1 MTASSGS
8 PGWYLRRLSRM
19 GPREIG
25 GRAGD
30 AVRRRRWRSAPP
42 PTCPDVTGARFT
54 AVLPAG
60 AIAAVP
66 PDAAKR
72 LVAEADRL
80 MAGHAVFFGVERDDL
95 TDPDWWYDPK
105 TGRRAPGGYAFDVP
119 YRDED
124 AVGDIKQIWEPSRH
138 QYLTVLAAAYA
149 VTGDE
154 RYAERVAGHLR
165 SWWAANGPLRG
176 VHWTSGI
183 ELGIRLLSWVWIRR
197 LLDGWPGAAALFE
210 DNPVALNQ
218 IWHHQR
224 WLAAF
229 PSRGSSANNHVIAE
243 AAGQLAAAC
252 AFGWFPGSARLRAG
266 ALRSLER
273 ELRNNTFGSG
283 LNRELATEYH
293 GLVLEL
299 GLAAVAEADA
309 AGVPVPRSVRL
320 VLLRMT
326 DALAAVVDDRL
337 RPPRQGD
344 ADDGHGLV
352 VDGAG
357 TDRWGSL
364 LATGDAVFGRLDW
377 WPEVTGIDVRTP
389 LLAALIR
396 PGADALP
403 PARTPAPGTRPRRTA
418 SLSGWFRAVP
428 GAIPGRTAPQDQR
441 LHPAPGTHPRRM
453 AAPALWLRRVRGDAT
468 RREQVP
474 DDTAPTRLTDD
485 TAPTRL
491 RDDATPARLP
501 DDTAPTRLTDDTAP
515 TRLTDDTAPTR
526 LRDDATPARLPDGG
540 KVPPASTPAVSRPV
554 TGTRPRPTAALNSR
568 LRRMTGGTARRGLAP
583 DPAAPARLP
592 DGGEV
597 PSASP
602 PAVSR
607 PASRPGHFADAGL
620 TVLRGP
626 EGIWCRCDGGPHGFL
641 SIAAHAHADA
651 LSVEVRHDG
660 VDVLADPGTYCYHG
674 QPEWR
679 RYFRSTLGHN
689 TLELD
694 GEDQSVSGGPF
705 LWTRHARSR
714 VLAVDTSGEG
724 VARWSA
730 EHDGYGR
737 SVHRR
742 RVELHHAERTLRVVD
757 EVRGPRRTV
766 RLAFHLG
773 PAITADLVANRAVL
787 TWTRDGE
794 DRSAEL
800 DLPGQLS
807 WRAHRGESEPPL
819 GWYSPGFGRKE
830 PATTLVGTG
839 LTDGTEGFTTVL
851 GFKG

>member
-1 MTASSGS
+1 MSA
-8 PGWYLRRLSRM
+8 GWYLRRLSRM

-30 AVRRRRWRSAPP
+30 AVRRRRWRSSL
-42 PTCPDVTGARFT
+42 PDSPGVSGARFT

-60 AIAAVP
+60 TTAAVP

-72 LVAEADRL
+72 LIAEADRL
-80 MAGHAVFFGVERDDL
+80 MAGHAEFFGVVRDDMV
-95 TDPDWWYDPK
+95 DPDWCHDPK
-105 TGRRAPGGYAFDVP
+105 TGRRAPWGYAFDVP
-119 YRDED
+119 YRSED
-124 AVGDIKQIWEPSRH
+124 TVGDIKQIWEPSRH

-154 RYAERVAGHLR
+154 RYAERVAEHLR
-165 SWWAANGPLRG
+165 SWWAANAPLRG
-176 VHWTSGI
+176 VHWISGI

-197 LLDGWPGAAALFE
+197 LLEGWPGAAGLFE
-210 DNPVALNQ
+210 DNPVALDQ

-243 AAGQLAAAC
+243 AAGQFAAAC
-252 AFGWFPGSARLRAG
+252 AFDWFPSSARWRAD

-273 ELRNNTFGSG
+273 HLRANTFGSG

-309 AGVPVPRSVRL
+309 AGVPVPAPVRL

-326 DALAAVVDDRL
+326 DALAAVVDNRL

-344 ADDGHGLV
+344 ADDGHGLI

-357 TDRWGSL
+357 TDRWASL
-364 LATGDAVFGRLDW
+364 LATGDAVFGRLAW
-377 WPEVTGIDVRTP
+377 WPEVTGSDVRTP

-396 PGADALP
+396 PGAIEV
-403 PARTPAPGTRPRRTA
+403 TRPA
-418 SLSGWFRAVP
+418 
-428 GAIPGRTAPQDQR
+428 
-441 LHPAPGTHPRRM
+441 
-453 AAPALWLRRVRGDAT
+453 
-468 RREQVP
+468 
-474 DDTAPTRLTDD
+474 
-485 TAPTRL
+485 
-491 RDDATPARLP
+491 
-501 DDTAPTRLTDDTAP
+501 
-515 TRLTDDTAPTR
+515 
-526 LRDDATPARLPDGG
+526 
-540 KVPPASTPAVSRPV
+540 
-554 TGTRPRPTAALNSR
+554 N
-568 LRRMTGGTARRGLAP
+568 
-583 DPAAPARLP
+583 
-592 DGGEV
+592 
-597 PSASP
+597 
-602 PAVSR
+602 R
-607 PASRPGHFADAGL
+607 PAHFADAGM

-626 EGIWCRCDGGPHGFL
+626 EEIWCRCDGGPHGFL

-689 TLELD
+689 TLQLD
-694 GEDQSVSGGPF
+694 GDDQSVSGGPF

-714 VLAVDTSGEG
+714 VLVADTSDEN
-724 VARWSA
+724 VARWCA
-730 EHDGYGR
+730 EHDGYQD

-742 RVELHHAERTLRVVD
+742 RVELTAAGMELRIVD
-757 EVRGPRRTV
+757 EVRGPNRSV

-773 PAITADLVANRAVL
+773 PAITAELVGNRAVL

-794 DRSAEL
+794 ERSAVL
-800 DLPGQLS
+800 DLPGHLS
-807 WRAHRGESEPPL
+807 WQAHRGESDPPL
-819 GWYSPGFGRKE
+819 GWYSAGFGRKE

-839 LTDGTEGFTTVL
+839 STDGTEGFVTVL
-851 GFKG
+851 GFGSQG

>member
-1 MTASSGS
+1 MSMGA
-8 PGWYLRRLSRM
+8 GWYLRRLSRM

-25 GRAGD
+25 GRMGD
-30 AVRRRRWRSAPP
+30 TVRRRRWRSAPP
-42 PTCPDVTGARFT
+42 PDCPDVTGARFT

-60 AIAAVP
+60 TVAAVP

-80 MAGHAVFFGVERDDL
+80 MAGHAEYFGVDRDDL
-95 TDPDWWYDPK
+95 IDPDWSYDPR
-105 TGRRAPGGYAFDVP
+105 TGRRAPSGYAFDVP

-124 AVGDIKQIWEPSRH
+124 AVGDIKQIWELSRH
-138 QYLTVLAAAYA
+138 QYLTRLAAAYA

-154 RYAERVAGHLR
+154 RYAERVAEHLR
-165 SWWAANGPLRG
+165 SWWAANPPLRG
-176 VHWTSGI
+176 VHWVSGI
-183 ELGIRLLSWVWIRR
+183 ELGIRLLSWVWVRR

-210 DNPVALNQ
+210 GSPVALNQ

-243 AAGQLAAAC
+243 SAGQFAAAC
-252 AFGWFPGSARLRAG
+252 AFGWFPDSARWRAD
-266 ALRSLER
+266 ALRSLDR
-273 ELRNNTFGSG
+273 HLRGNTFLSG

-309 AGVPVPRSVRL
+309 AGVPVPATVRL

-364 LATGDAVFGRLDW
+364 LATGEAVFGSLDW
-377 WPEVTGIDVRTP
+377 WPEVTGTDVRTP
-389 LLAALIR
+389 LLAAL
-396 PGADALP
+396 
-403 PARTPAPGTRPRRTA
+403 
-418 SLSGWFRAVP
+418 V
-428 GAIPGRTAPQDQR
+428 
-441 LHPAPGTHPRRM
+441 
-453 AAPALWLRRVRGDAT
+453 
-468 RREQVP
+468 
-474 DDTAPTRLTDD
+474 
-485 TAPTRL
+485 
-491 RDDATPARLP
+491 
-501 DDTAPTRLTDDTAP
+501 
-515 TRLTDDTAPTR
+515 
-526 LRDDATPARLPDGG
+526 
-540 KVPPASTPAVSRPV
+540 
-554 TGTRPRPTAALNSR
+554 RPTAS
-568 LRRMTGGTARRGLAP
+568 
-583 DPAAPARLP
+583 
-592 DGGEV
+592 
-597 PSASP
+597 
-602 PAVSR
+602 AVSR
-607 PASRPGHFADAGL
+607 PASRPAHFADAGT

-694 GEDQSVSGGPF
+694 GGDQSVSGGPF

-724 VARWSA
+724 VSRWCA
-730 EHDGYGR
+730 EHDGYQG

-742 RVELHHAERTLRVVD
+742 RVELTSVTQELRVVD
-757 EVRGPRRTV
+757 EVRGPHRAL

-773 PAITADLVANRAVL
+773 PEITADLVGNRAVL

-794 DRSAEL
+794 DRSAVL

-807 WRAHRGESEPPL
+807 WRAHRGETEPPL
-819 GWYSPGFGRKE
+819 GWYSAGFGRKE

-839 LTDGTEGFTTVL
+839 TTDGTEDFTTVL
-851 GFKG
+851 GFRGQGA

>member
-8 PGWYLRRLSRM
+8 PLWYLRRLSRM
-19 GPREIG
+19 GPREVG
-25 GRAGD
+25 GRAVD
-30 AVRRRRWRSAPP
+30 AVRRRRWRSAA
-42 PTCPDVTGARFT
+42 PDGPSVSGARFT

-80 MAGHAVFFGVERDDL
+80 MAGHAEYFGVPRDDL
-95 TDPDWWYDPK
+95 ADPDWCHDPK
-105 TGRRAPGGYAFDVP
+105 TGRRAPQVYAFDVP
-119 YRDED
+119 YRDEE
-124 AVGDIKQIWEPSRH
+124 AVGDIKQIWELSRH

-165 SWWAANGPLRG
+165 SWWAANAPLRG

-197 LLDGWPGAAALFE
+197 LLDGWPGAAELFE
-210 DNPVALNQ
+210 GNPVAHRQ

-243 AAGQLAAAC
+243 TAGQSAAAC
-252 AFGWFPGSARLRAG
+252 AFDWFPASARWRAD

-273 ELRNNTFGSG
+273 QLRANTFPSG
-283 LNRELATEYH
+283 LNRELASEYH

-309 AGVPVPRSVRL
+309 ANVPVPATLRL

-364 LATGDAVFGRLDW
+364 LATGEAVFGRLAW
-377 WPEVTGIDVRTP
+377 WPTVTGTDVRTP
-389 LLAALIR
+389 LLAALVR
-396 PGADALP
+396 PYAKEGA
-403 PARTPAPGTRPRRTA
+403 
-418 SLSGWFRAVP
+418 
-428 GAIPGRTAPQDQR
+428 
-441 LHPAPGTHPRRM
+441 
-453 AAPALWLRRVRGDAT
+453 
-468 RREQVP
+468 
-474 DDTAPTRLTDD
+474 
-485 TAPTRL
+485 
-491 RDDATPARLP
+491 
-501 DDTAPTRLTDDTAP
+501 
-515 TRLTDDTAPTR
+515 
-526 LRDDATPARLPDGG
+526 
-540 KVPPASTPAVSRPV
+540 TPAVSRP
-554 TGTRPRPTAALNSR
+554 AN
-568 LRRMTGGTARRGLAP
+568 
-583 DPAAPARLP
+583 
-592 DGGEV
+592 
-597 PSASP
+597 
-602 PAVSR
+602 R
-607 PASRPGHFADAGL
+607 PAHFADAGM

-626 EGIWCRCDGGPHGFL
+626 DKIWCRCDGGPHGFL

-660 VDVLADPGTYCYHG
+660 IDVLADPGTFCYHG

-714 VLAVDTSGEG
+714 VLVADPSGDG
-724 VARWSA
+724 DGGTVRWCA
-730 EHDGYGR
+730 EHDGYR
-737 SVHRR
+737 PSVHRR
-742 RVELHHAERTLRVVD
+742 RVELTSASELRVVD
-757 EVRGPRRTV
+757 EVRGPRRAV

-773 PAITADLVANRAVL
+773 PSITADLADDRAAL

-794 DRSAEL
+794 DRSAVL

-807 WRAHRGESEPPL
+807 WGAHRGESDPPL
-819 GWYSPGFGRKE
+819 GWYSAGFGRKE

-839 LTDGTEGFTTVL
+839 FTDGTEDFTTVL
-851 GFKG
+851 AFHG

>member
-1 MTASSGS
+1 
-8 PGWYLRRLSRM
+8 M
-19 GPREIG
+19 GPREVG
-25 GRAGD
+25 GRVGD
-30 AVRRRRWRSAPP
+30 SVRRRRWRSVRPESPSVA
-42 PTCPDVTGARFT
+42 GAGFT

-60 AIAAVP
+60 TLDAVP

-80 MAGHAVFFGVERDDL
+80 MAGHAEYFGVDRDDL
-95 TDPDWWYDPK
+95 ADPDWWYDPR
-105 TGRRAPGGYAFDVP
+105 TGRRAPWGHAFDVP
-119 YRDED
+119 YRNED
-124 AVGDIKQIWEPSRH
+124 VVGDIKQIWELSRH

-149 VTGDE
+149 ITRDE

-165 SWWAANGPLRG
+165 SWWAANAPLRG

-197 LLDGWPGAAALFE
+197 LLDGWPGAAGLFE
-210 DNPVALNQ
+210 GNPVALHQ

-252 AFGWFPGSARLRAG
+252 AFGWFPASARWRAD

-273 ELRNNTFGSG
+273 QLRGNTFASG

-309 AGVPVPRSVRL
+309 AGVPVPASIRP

-326 DALAAVVDDRL
+326 DALAAVVDGRL

-352 VDGAG
+352 VDGSG

-364 LATGDAVFGRLDW
+364 LATGDAVFGRLAW
-377 WPEVTGIDVRTP
+377 WPEVTGTDVRTP

-396 PGADALP
+396 PY
-403 PARTPAPGTRPRRTA
+403 
-418 SLSGWFRAVP
+418 S
-428 GAIPGRTAPQDQR
+428 
-441 LHPAPGTHPRRM
+441 
-453 AAPALWLRRVRGDAT
+453 
-468 RREQVP
+468 
-474 DDTAPTRLTDD
+474 
-485 TAPTRL
+485 
-491 RDDATPARLP
+491 
-501 DDTAPTRLTDDTAP
+501 
-515 TRLTDDTAPTR
+515 
-526 LRDDATPARLPDGG
+526 PDGT
-540 KVPPASTPAVSRPV
+540 V
-554 TGTRPRPTAALNSR
+554 
-568 LRRMTGGTARRGLAP
+568 
-583 DPAAPARLP
+583 
-592 DGGEV
+592 
-597 PSASP
+597 

-607 PASRPGHFADAGL
+607 PAGRPAHFADAGM

-626 EGIWCRCDGGPHGFL
+626 ADVWCRCDGGPHGFL

-660 VDVLADPGTYCYHG
+660 VDVLADPGTFCYHG

-689 TLELD
+689 TLQLD
-694 GEDQSVSGGPF
+694 GADQSVSGGPF

-714 VLAVDTSGEG
+714 VLVADASGARG
-724 VARWSA
+724 GGTARWCA
-730 EHDGYGR
+730 EHDGYRGA
-737 SVHRR
+737 VHRR
-742 RVELHHAERTLRVVD
+742 RVELTGDRELRVVD
-757 EVRGPRRTV
+757 EVRGRHRPPRAV

-773 PAITADLVANRAVL
+773 PAIAADLVGNRASL

-794 DRSAEL
+794 DRSATL
-800 DLPGQLS
+800 DLPGQLT
-807 WRAHRGESEPPL
+807 WRAHRGESDPPL
-819 GWYSPGFGRKE
+819 GWYSAGFGRKE
-830 PATTLVGTG
+830 PSTTLVGTG
-839 LTDGTEGFTTVL
+839 LADGVEEFTTVL
-851 GFKG
+851 GFRG

>member
-1 MTASSGS
+1 MTTSA
-8 PGWYLRRLSRM
+8 GWYLRRLSAM
-19 GPREIG
+19 GPREVG
-25 GRAGD
+25 GRVGD
-30 AVRRRRWRSAPP
+30 AVRRRRWRSGLPGRPA
-42 PTCPDVTGARFT
+42 VTGARFT

-60 AIAAVP
+60 ALDAVA

-80 MAGHAVFFGVERDDL
+80 MAGHAEYFGVERDDL
-95 TDPDWWYDPK
+95 ADPDWCHDPK
-105 TGRRAPGGYAFDVP
+105 TGRRAPWGYAFDVP
-119 YRDED
+119 YRSED
-124 AVGDIKQIWEPSRH
+124 AVGDIKQIWELSRH

-149 VTGDE
+149 LTGDE
-154 RYAERVAGHLR
+154 RYAERVAAHLR
-165 SWWAANGPLRG
+165 SWWAANAPLRG
-176 VHWTSGI
+176 VHWISGI
-183 ELGIRLLSWVWIRR
+183 ELGIRLLSWVWVRR
-197 LLDGWPGAAALFE
+197 LLEGWPGAAGLFE
-210 DNPVALNQ
+210 DNPVALDQ

-229 PSRGSSANNHVIAE
+229 PSRGSSANNHIIAE
-243 AAGQLAAAC
+243 AAGQFAAAC
-252 AFGWFPGSARLRAG
+252 AFGWFPGSARWRDD

-273 ELRNNTFGSG
+273 HLRSNTFGSG

-309 AGVPVPRSVRL
+309 AAVPVPATVRL

-326 DALAAVVDDRL
+326 DALAAIVDGRL

-377 WPEVTGIDVRTP
+377 WPSVTGTDVRTP

-396 PGADALP
+396 PGA
-403 PARTPAPGTRPRRTA
+403 PAVTRPA
-418 SLSGWFRAVP
+418 
-428 GAIPGRTAPQDQR
+428 
-441 LHPAPGTHPRRM
+441 H
-453 AAPALWLRRVRGDAT
+453 
-468 RREQVP
+468 
-474 DDTAPTRLTDD
+474 
-485 TAPTRL
+485 
-491 RDDATPARLP
+491 
-501 DDTAPTRLTDDTAP
+501 
-515 TRLTDDTAPTR
+515 
-526 LRDDATPARLPDGG
+526 
-540 KVPPASTPAVSRPV
+540 
-554 TGTRPRPTAALNSR
+554 
-568 LRRMTGGTARRGLAP
+568 
-583 DPAAPARLP
+583 
-592 DGGEV
+592 
-597 PSASP
+597 
-602 PAVSR
+602 R
-607 PASRPGHFADAGL
+607 PAHFADAGM
-620 TVLRGP
+620 TILRGP
-626 EGIWCRCDGGPHGFL
+626 AEIWCRCDGGPHGFL

-660 VDVLADPGTYCYHG
+660 VDVLADPGTFCYHG

-694 GEDQSVSGGPF
+694 GGDQSGSGGPF

-714 VLAVDTSGEG
+714 VLVADTSGEG
-724 VARWSA
+724 VARWCA
-730 EHDGYGR
+730 EHDGYQG

-742 RVELHHAERTLRVVD
+742 RVELSAETRELRVVD
-757 EVRGPRRTV
+757 EVRGPRRSA

-773 PAITADLVANRAVL
+773 PAIAAELVDHRAVL

-794 DRSAEL
+794 DRSAVL

-807 WRAHRGESEPPL
+807 WRAHRGESDPPL
-819 GWYSPGFGRKE
+819 GWYSPGFGRKV

-839 LTDGTEGFTTVL
+839 FADGAVPPGEFITVL
-851 GFKG
+851 RFQG

>member
-1 MTASSGS
+1 MSMSA
-8 PGWYLRRLSRM
+8 GWYLRRLSRM

-25 GRAGD
+25 GRVGD
-30 AVRRRRWRSAPP
+30 TVRRRRWRSALPD
-42 PTCPDVTGARFT
+42 CPSVTGARFT

-60 AIAAVP
+60 TIAAVP
-66 PDAAKR
+66 ADAAKR

-80 MAGHAVFFGVERDDL
+80 MAGHAEYFGVVRDDL

-105 TGRRAPGGYAFDVP
+105 TGRRAPEGYAFDVP

-165 SWWAANGPLRG
+165 SWWAVNAPLRG

-197 LLDGWPGAAALFE
+197 LLDGWPGAAGLFE
-210 DNPVALNQ
+210 GNPVAVNQ

-243 AAGQLAAAC
+243 AAGQFAAAC
-252 AFGWFPGSARLRAG
+252 AFGWFPASARWRTD

-273 ELRNNTFGSG
+273 QLRANTFGSG

-309 AGVPVPRSVRL
+309 AGVPVPATVRL

-326 DALAAVVDDRL
+326 DALAAVVDSRL

-357 TDRWGSL
+357 TDRWASL
-364 LATGDAVFGRLDW
+364 LATGDAVFGRLAW
-377 WPEVTGIDVRTP
+377 WPEVTGTDVRTP
-389 LLAALIR
+389 LLAALVK
-396 PGADALP
+396 
-403 PARTPAPGTRPRRTA
+403 PAEP
-418 SLSGWFRAVP
+418 S
-428 GAIPGRTAPQDQR
+428 
-441 LHPAPGTHPRRM
+441 
-453 AAPALWLRRVRGDAT
+453 
-468 RREQVP
+468 
-474 DDTAPTRLTDD
+474 
-485 TAPTRL
+485 
-491 RDDATPARLP
+491 
-501 DDTAPTRLTDDTAP
+501 
-515 TRLTDDTAPTR
+515 
-526 LRDDATPARLPDGG
+526 
-540 KVPPASTPAVSRPV
+540 V
-554 TGTRPRPTAALNSR
+554 T
-568 LRRMTGGTARRGLAP
+568 
-583 DPAAPARLP
+583 
-592 DGGEV
+592 
-597 PSASP
+597 
-602 PAVSR
+602 R
-607 PASRPGHFADAGL
+607 PASRPAHFADAGL
-620 TVLRGP
+620 TILRGP
-626 EGIWCRCDGGPHGFL
+626 GEIWCRCDGGPHGFL

-689 TLELD
+689 TLQLD
-694 GEDQSVSGGPF
+694 GGDQSVSGGPF

-714 VLAVDTSGEG
+714 VLAVDTTGSFDGG
-724 VARWSA
+724 SARWCA
-730 EHDGYGR
+730 EHDGYR
-737 SVHRR
+737 PSVHRR
-742 RVELHHAERTLRVVD
+742 RVELTAASRELRVVD
-757 EVRGPRRTV
+757 EVRGPHRAV

-773 PAITADLVANRAVL
+773 PAVTADLTGNRAEL

-794 DRSAEL
+794 DRSAVL

-807 WRAHRGESEPPL
+807 WRTHRGESDPPL
-819 GWYSPGFGRKE
+819 GWYSAGFGRKE

-839 LTDGTEGFTTVL
+839 STGGAEKFTTVL
-851 GFKG
+851 GFRG

>member
-1 MTASSGS
+1 MSA
-8 PGWYLRRLSRM
+8 GWYLRRLSRM

-30 AVRRRRWRSAPP
+30 AVRRRRWRSSL
-42 PTCPDVTGARFT
+42 PDSPGVSGARFT

-60 AIAAVP
+60 TTAAVP

-72 LVAEADRL
+72 LIAEADRL
-80 MAGHAVFFGVERDDL
+80 MAGHAEFFGVVRDDL
-95 TDPDWWYDPK
+95 VDPDWCHDPK
-105 TGRRAPGGYAFDVP
+105 TGRRAPWGYAFDVP
-119 YRDED
+119 YRSED
-124 AVGDIKQIWEPSRH
+124 TVGDIKQIWEPSRH

-149 VTGDE
+149 ITGDE
-154 RYAERVAGHLR
+154 RYAERVAEHLR
-165 SWWAANGPLRG
+165 SWWAANTPLRG
-176 VHWTSGI
+176 VHWISGI

-197 LLDGWPGAAALFE
+197 LLEGWPGAAGLFE

-243 AAGQLAAAC
+243 AAGQFAAAC
-252 AFGWFPGSARLRAG
+252 AFDWFPSSARWRAD

-273 ELRNNTFGSG
+273 HLRANTFGSG

-309 AGVPVPRSVRL
+309 AGVPVPAPVRL

-326 DALAAVVDDRL
+326 DALAAVVDSRL

-344 ADDGHGLV
+344 ADDGHGLI

-357 TDRWGSL
+357 TDRWASL
-364 LATGDAVFGRLDW
+364 LATGDAVFGRLAW
-377 WPEVTGIDVRTP
+377 WPEVTGTDVRTP

-396 PGADALP
+396 PGA
-403 PARTPAPGTRPRRTA
+403 
-418 SLSGWFRAVP
+418 
-428 GAIPGRTAPQDQR
+428 I
-441 LHPAPGTHPRRM
+441 
-453 AAPALWLRRVRGDAT
+453 
-468 RREQVP
+468 E
-474 DDTAPTRLTDD
+474 
-485 TAPTRL
+485 
-491 RDDATPARLP
+491 
-501 DDTAPTRLTDDTAP
+501 
-515 TRLTDDTAPTR
+515 
-526 LRDDATPARLPDGG
+526 
-540 KVPPASTPAVSRPV
+540 V
-554 TGTRPRPTAALNSR
+554 T
-568 LRRMTGGTARRGLAP
+568 
-583 DPAAPARLP
+583 
-592 DGGEV
+592 
-597 PSASP
+597 
-602 PAVSR
+602 R
-607 PASRPGHFADAGL
+607 PASRPAHFADAGM

-626 EGIWCRCDGGPHGFL
+626 EEIWCRCDGGPHGFL

-689 TLELD
+689 TLQLD
-694 GEDQSVSGGPF
+694 GDDQSASGGPF

-714 VLAVDTSGEG
+714 VLVADTSDRN
-724 VARWSA
+724 VARWCA
-730 EHDGYGR
+730 EHDGYQG

-742 RVELHHAERTLRVVD
+742 RVELTGVSGELRIVD
-757 EVRGPRRTV
+757 EVRGPNRAV

-773 PAITADLVANRAVL
+773 PAITADLVGNRAVL

-794 DRSAEL
+794 ERSAVL

-807 WRAHRGESEPPL
+807 WRAHRGESDPPL
-819 GWYSPGFGRKE
+819 GWYSAGFGRKE

-839 LTDGTEGFTTVL
+839 STDGAEGFVTVL
-851 GFKG
+851 GFGSQERT

>member
-1 MTASSGS
+1 MSMSA
-8 PGWYLRRLSRM
+8 GWYLRRLSRM

-30 AVRRRRWRSAPP
+30 AVRRRRWRSSL
-42 PTCPDVTGARFT
+42 PDSPGVSGARFT

-60 AIAAVP
+60 TTAAVP

-72 LVAEADRL
+72 LIAEADRL
-80 MAGHAVFFGVERDDL
+80 MAGHAEFFGVVRDDMV
-95 TDPDWWYDPK
+95 DPDWCHDPK
-105 TGRRAPGGYAFDVP
+105 TGRRAPWGYAFDVP
-119 YRDED
+119 YRSED
-124 AVGDIKQIWEPSRH
+124 TVGDIKQIWEPSRH

-149 VTGDE
+149 ITGDE
-154 RYAERVAGHLR
+154 RYAERVAEHLR
-165 SWWAANGPLRG
+165 SWWAANTPLRG
-176 VHWTSGI
+176 VHWISGI

-197 LLDGWPGAAALFE
+197 LLEGWPGAAGLFE

-243 AAGQLAAAC
+243 AAGQFAAAC
-252 AFGWFPGSARLRAG
+252 AFGWFPSSARWRAD

-273 ELRNNTFGSG
+273 HLRANTFGSG

-309 AGVPVPRSVRL
+309 AGVPVPAPVRL

-326 DALAAVVDDRL
+326 DALAAVVDNRL

-344 ADDGHGLV
+344 ADDGHGLI

-357 TDRWGSL
+357 TDRWASL
-364 LATGDAVFGRLDW
+364 LATGDAVFGRLAW
-377 WPEVTGIDVRTP
+377 WPEVTGSDVRTP

-396 PGADALP
+396 PDA
-403 PARTPAPGTRPRRTA
+403 
-418 SLSGWFRAVP
+418 
-428 GAIPGRTAPQDQR
+428 I
-441 LHPAPGTHPRRM
+441 
-453 AAPALWLRRVRGDAT
+453 
-468 RREQVP
+468 E
-474 DDTAPTRLTDD
+474 
-485 TAPTRL
+485 
-491 RDDATPARLP
+491 
-501 DDTAPTRLTDDTAP
+501 
-515 TRLTDDTAPTR
+515 
-526 LRDDATPARLPDGG
+526 
-540 KVPPASTPAVSRPV
+540 V
-554 TGTRPRPTAALNSR
+554 T
-568 LRRMTGGTARRGLAP
+568 
-583 DPAAPARLP
+583 
-592 DGGEV
+592 
-597 PSASP
+597 
-602 PAVSR
+602 R
-607 PASRPGHFADAGL
+607 PASRPAHFADAGM

-626 EGIWCRCDGGPHGFL
+626 EEIWCRCDGGPHGFL

-679 RYFRSTLGHN
+679 QYFRSTLGHN
-689 TLELD
+689 TLQLD
-694 GEDQSVSGGPF
+694 GDDQSASGGPF

-714 VLAVDTSGEG
+714 VLVADTSDGN
-724 VARWSA
+724 VARWCA
-730 EHDGYGR
+730 EHDGYQG

-742 RVELHHAERTLRVVD
+742 RVELTATSQELRIVD
-757 EVRGPRRTV
+757 EVRGQNRSL

-773 PAITADLVANRAVL
+773 PAITADLVGNRAVL

-794 DRSAEL
+794 ERSAVL
-800 DLPGQLS
+800 DLPGQLN
-807 WRAHRGESEPPL
+807 WRAHRGESDPPL
-819 GWYSPGFGRKE
+819 GWYSAGFGRKE

-839 LTDGTEGFTTVL
+839 STGGTEGFVTVL
-851 GFKG
+851 GFGSQGCT

>member
-1 MTASSGS
+1 MSA
-8 PGWYLRRLSRM
+8 GWYLRRLSRM

-30 AVRRRRWRSAPP
+30 AVRRRRWRSSL
-42 PTCPDVTGARFT
+42 PDSPGVSGARFT

-60 AIAAVP
+60 TTAAVP

-72 LVAEADRL
+72 LIAEADRL
-80 MAGHAVFFGVERDDL
+80 MAGHAEFFGVVRDDL
-95 TDPDWWYDPK
+95 VDPDWCHDPK
-105 TGRRAPGGYAFDVP
+105 TGRRAPWGYAFDVP
-119 YRDED
+119 YRSED
-124 AVGDIKQIWEPSRH
+124 TVGDIKQIWEPSRH

-149 VTGDE
+149 ITGDE
-154 RYAERVAGHLR
+154 RYAERVAEHLR
-165 SWWAANGPLRG
+165 SWWAANTPLRG
-176 VHWTSGI
+176 VHWISGI

-197 LLDGWPGAAALFE
+197 LLEGWPGAAGLFE

-243 AAGQLAAAC
+243 AAGQFAAAC
-252 AFGWFPGSARLRAG
+252 AFDWFPSSARWRAD

-273 ELRNNTFGSG
+273 HLRANTFGSG

-309 AGVPVPRSVRL
+309 AGVPVPAPVRL

-326 DALAAVVDDRL
+326 DALAAVVDSRL

-344 ADDGHGLV
+344 ADDGHGLI

-357 TDRWGSL
+357 TDRWASL
-364 LATGDAVFGRLDW
+364 LATGDALFGRLAW
-377 WPEVTGIDVRTP
+377 WPEVTGTDVRTP

-396 PGADALP
+396 PGA
-403 PARTPAPGTRPRRTA
+403 
-418 SLSGWFRAVP
+418 
-428 GAIPGRTAPQDQR
+428 I
-441 LHPAPGTHPRRM
+441 
-453 AAPALWLRRVRGDAT
+453 
-468 RREQVP
+468 E
-474 DDTAPTRLTDD
+474 
-485 TAPTRL
+485 
-491 RDDATPARLP
+491 
-501 DDTAPTRLTDDTAP
+501 
-515 TRLTDDTAPTR
+515 
-526 LRDDATPARLPDGG
+526 
-540 KVPPASTPAVSRPV
+540 V
-554 TGTRPRPTAALNSR
+554 T
-568 LRRMTGGTARRGLAP
+568 
-583 DPAAPARLP
+583 
-592 DGGEV
+592 
-597 PSASP
+597 
-602 PAVSR
+602 R
-607 PASRPGHFADAGL
+607 PASRPAHFADAGM

-626 EGIWCRCDGGPHGFL
+626 EEIWCRCDGGPHGFL

-689 TLELD
+689 TLQLD
-694 GEDQSVSGGPF
+694 GDDQSASGGPF

-714 VLAVDTSGEG
+714 VLVADTSDRN
-724 VARWSA
+724 VARWCA
-730 EHDGYGR
+730 EHDGYQD

-742 RVELHHAERTLRVVD
+742 RVELTGVSRELRIVD
-757 EVRGPRRTV
+757 EVRGPNRAV

-773 PAITADLVANRAVL
+773 PAITADLVGNRAVL

-794 DRSAEL
+794 ERSAVL

-807 WRAHRGESEPPL
+807 WRAHRGESDPPL
-819 GWYSPGFGRKE
+819 GWYSAGFGRKE

-839 LTDGTEGFTTVL
+839 STDGAEGFVTVL
-851 GFKG
+851 GFGSQERT

>member
-1 MTASSGS
+1 MTMSA
-8 PGWYLRRLSRM
+8 GWYLRRLSRM
-19 GPREIG
+19 EPREVA

-42 PTCPDVTGARFT
+42 DCPDVSGARFT

-60 AIAAVP
+60 AVAAVP

-80 MAGHAVFFGVERDDL
+80 MDGHAEFFGVVRDDL
-95 TDPDWWYDPK
+95 TDPDWRYDPR
-105 TGRRAPGGYAFDVP
+105 TGRRAPQGYAFDVP

-149 VTGDE
+149 ITGNE

-165 SWWAANGPLRG
+165 SWWAANPPLRG

-197 LLDGWPGAAALFE
+197 LLDGWPGATALFE
-210 DNPVALNQ
+210 GDPVALGQ

-243 AAGQLAAAC
+243 AAGQFAAAC
-252 AFGWFPGSARLRAG
+252 AFNWFPDSARWRAD

-273 ELRNNTFGSG
+273 HLRANTFPSG
-283 LNRELATEYH
+283 LNRELASEYH

-299 GLAAVAEADA
+299 GLAALAEADA
-309 AGVPVPRSVRL
+309 AGVPVPATVRL

-344 ADDGHGLV
+344 GDDGHGLV

-357 TDRWGSL
+357 TDRWASL
-364 LATGDAVFGRLDW
+364 LATGDAVFGRLAW
-377 WPEVTGIDVRTP
+377 WPEVTGTDVRTP
-389 LLAALIR
+389 LLTALL
-396 PGADALP
+396 G
-403 PARTPAPGTRPRRTA
+403 
-418 SLSGWFRAVP
+418 
-428 GAIPGRTAPQDQR
+428 
-441 LHPAPGTHPRRM
+441 
-453 AAPALWLRRVRGDAT
+453 
-468 RREQVP
+468 
-474 DDTAPTRLTDD
+474 
-485 TAPTRL
+485 
-491 RDDATPARLP
+491 PARLP
-501 DDTAPTRLTDDTAP
+501 
-515 TRLTDDTAPTR
+515 
-526 LRDDATPARLPDGG
+526 
-540 KVPPASTPAVSRPV
+540 
-554 TGTRPRPTAALNSR
+554 
-568 LRRMTGGTARRGLAP
+568 
-583 DPAAPARLP
+583 
-592 DGGEV
+592 
-597 PSASP
+597 
-602 PAVSR
+602 VSR
-607 PASRPGHFADAGL
+607 PASRPAHFADAGM
-620 TVLRGP
+620 TILRGP
-626 EGIWCRCDGGPHGFL
+626 AGIWCRCDGGPHGFL

-689 TLELD
+689 TLQLD
-694 GEDQSVSGGPF
+694 GGDQSVSGGPF

-714 VLAVDTSGEG
+714 VLVADTSGASSRG
-724 VARWSA
+724 TARWCA
-730 EHDGYGR
+730 EHDGYR
-737 SVHRR
+737 PATHRR
-742 RVELHHAERTLRVVD
+742 RVELNAAERELRVVD
-757 EVRGPRRTV
+757 EVRGPRRSV

-773 PAITADLVANRAVL
+773 PAIGAELVGNRAEL

-794 DRSAEL
+794 ERSAVL
-800 DLPGQLS
+800 VLPGELS
-807 WRAHRGESEPPL
+807 WRAHRGETGPPL
-819 GWYSPGFGRKE
+819 GWYSAGFGRKE

-839 LTDGTEGFTTVL
+839 SADGVRGFTTVL
-851 GFKG
+851 TFRG